1 MPETEKIMGKPSRH
15 HRVHK
20 PSESSKAPS
29 QAALLMS
36 PDSRRKIQRL
46 LTAKPS
52 SSVLMALRLL
62 DSLEPTQRDYQAV
75 FTEKVIRRLVHTLDA
90 KTLLATAQA
99 LLPHKEICKQLIAA
113 AADRFCKATEPVRLR
128 LLHSLFH
135 QPFCFDAWHADPAK
149 HRLDLDISDG
159 TVLWDVLHQELLAA
173 GRVKMRYRYAE
184 SDCEA
189 CVVHSLNGIHL
200 AGYYHDRGEGRPD
213 NLPNHVVQACDYP
226 RTEGDWIEVAWAVSF
241 ENMIGG
247 VLRRTTE
254 LWDSQELCFA
264 GRWGKDPDVIIA
276 MLWSWFTAECLSGN
290 EIRDLNAWHL
300 GESTPLLKRR
310 TLFRW
315 TDKGM
320 RALVSYAR
328 SLLRQ
333 RTFSNPETDEALPSG
348 PYLPWQQ
355 RGDSWEIDLEAR
367 WRKGRKHY
375 ASYAAIPDELKH
387 LAGYAAIAVRDAA
400 KRVKPLT
407 NGVPVIEGLANHT
420 LICLALHPATP
431 RGIVSLLADDAY
443 EPVASA
449 ATAGRTAKSDQRSP
463 ADSMKELVDYVVRGT
478 GGRTCAKKVPD
489 SILVVAKR
497 LARYWTRWKKEDS
510 LDDVDAI
517 NTEDSRA
524 NENRMRAVAIGVA
537 VTRGWIV
544 PTKEGVSLMNKCVE
558 DLDNPSPNTG
568 SDAEDDDD
576 D

>member
-1 MPETEKIMGKPSRH
+1 MRKPSRV
-15 HRVHK
+15 HRVRK
-20 PSESSKAPS
+20 PSASSKAPS
-29 QAALLMS
+29 VASQAALRMS
-36 PDSRRKIQRL
+36 PDNHRKIRKL
-46 LTAKPS
+46 LTAKS
-52 SSVLMALRLL
+52 TKGVVTALLL
-62 DSLEPTQRDYQAV
+62 LESLGATQQDYQAI
-75 FTEKVIRRLVHTLDA
+75 FTDKVIRGVVRDLDA
-90 KTLLATAQA
+90 ETLLATSQA
-99 LLPHKEICKQLIAA
+99 LLPHKEVCKQFIAA
-113 AADRFCKATEPVRLR
+113 AAERFCKATEPVRLR
-128 LLHSLFH
+128 LLHGLFH
-135 QPFCFDAWHADPAK
+135 QPFCFVAWHADPAK
-149 HRLDLDISDG
+149 HRLDLDVSDG
-159 TVLWDVLHQELLAA
+159 TVLWDVLHRELLAA
-173 GRVKMRYRYAE
+173 KRVKMRYRHAE
-184 SDCEA
+184 SDSVA

-226 RTEGDWIEVAWAVSF
+226 ASEWDWIEVAWAVSF

-247 VLRRTTE
+247 VLRKTTE
-254 LWDSQELCFA
+254 LWDSQEICFC
-264 GRWGKDPDVIIA
+264 GRWGRDPDVIIA
-276 MLWSWFTAECLSGN
+276 MLWSWFTAECLSGS
-290 EIRDLNAWHL
+290 EIAHLNRWHL

-310 TLFRW
+310 TLFHW
-315 TDKGM
+315 TDEGL

-333 RTFSNPETDEALPSG
+333 RTFSTPETDEALPSS

-355 RGDSWEIDLEAR
+355 RGDSWENDLEAR
-367 WRKGRKHY
+367 WKKGQKHY
-375 ASYAAIPDELKH
+375 ASYAAIPDGLKR
-387 LAGYAAIAVRDAA
+387 LACYAAIAVRDAA
-400 KRVKPLT
+400 QRMKPLT

-431 RGIVSLLADDAY
+431 RGIVQLLADDAY

-463 ADSMKELVDYVVRGT
+463 ADNMKELVDYVVRGT
-478 GGRTCAKKVPD
+478 GGRTRVKEVPD
-489 SILVVAKR
+489 SKLAVAKR

-517 NTEDSRA
+517 NTEDPRA
-524 NENRMRAVAIGVA
+524 NENRMRAVAMGVA